1 MKKSILT
8 VAALL
13 LAAGMAFAQEGNKSL
28 ADPNSQDLGTGSA
41 ASALRE
47 VSIEKF
53 ERDGAWNVHI
63 SPDAGVISARLF
75 EGGPAA
81 KEALEEDKDKDN
93 DTHVLGVKVE
103 FFRRGVNSIYITAV
117 RPLPIEGVTKT
128 ISMWVAGRNQNHD
141 LWVLV
146 QDYFGHNYEL
156 YMGNLGFSGWKQMT
170 LAVPPSEDGEHGIVQ
185 SSPYY
190 GDRPGLR
197 IVGFRIDCN
206 PMLAR
211 GTYFVYFD
219 DLRAVT
225 DLYEMQNRDEDDM
238 PDNW

>member
-1 MKKSILT
+1 MKKIIFAISTLFC
-8 VAALL
+8 VAGLS
-13 LAAGMAFAQEGNKSL
+13 FAQSKSL
-28 ADPNSQDLGTGSA
+28 AEPNPEDVGSGSA

-75 EGGPAA
+75 EGSPAA
-81 KEALEEDKDKDN
+81 KEVLEEDKGNEDL
-93 DTHVLGVKVE
+93 DTHVLGVKVQ

-117 RPLPIEGVTKT
+117 RPLPIEGITKT
-128 ISMWVAGRNQNHD
+128 ISVWVAGRNQDHD
-141 LWVLV
+141 IYVLV

-156 YMGNLGFSGWKQMT
+156 YLGNLGFSGWKQMT
-170 LAVPPSEDGEHGIVQ
+170 LAVPPSPDVEHGIVQ
-185 SSPYY
+185 SSAYY
-190 GDRPGLR
+190 GDKPGLR
-197 IVGFRIDCN
+197 ILGFRIDCN

-211 GTYFVYFD
+211 GTYYIYFD
-219 DLRAVT
+219 DLRAIT
-225 DLYEMQNRDEDDM
+225 DLFELQNRDEDDM

>member
-1 MKKSILT
+1 MKKILISA
-8 VAALL
+8 AALL
-13 LAAGMAFAQEGNKSL
+13 FAAGMVFAQSKSL
-28 ADPNSQDLGTGSA
+28 AEPNSEDMGTGSA

-47 VSIEKF
+47 VSVEKF

-75 EGGPAA
+75 EGSPAA
-81 KEALEEDKDKDN
+81 KEVLEEDKENEDL
-93 DTHVLGVKVE
+93 DTHVLGVKVQ

-117 RPLPIEGVTKT
+117 RPLPIEGTTKT
-128 ISMWVAGRNQNHD
+128 ISVWVAGRNANHD
-141 LWVLV
+141 MYVLV

-156 YMGNLGFSGWKQMT
+156 YLGSLGFSGWKQMT
-170 LAVPPSEDGEHGIVQ
+170 VAVPPSPDGEHGIVQ

-190 GDRPGLR
+190 GDKPGLR

-211 GTYFVYFD
+211 GTYYIYFD

-225 DLYEMQNRDEDDM
+225 DLFELQNRDEDDM